1 MFLVWDLFTASVCCE
16 SAGELPFLGGEE
28 GVAPQRTPRHEM
40 RAQAMGIA
48 AHDVRTRADP
58 MLAAYG
64 AGEVAGDDL
73 MMLKM
78 TDFDASAYL
87 NGRAPALSLCASC
100 SACFTWYLTA
110 RV

>member
-1 MFLVWDLFTASVCCE
+1 M
-16 SAGELPFLGGEE
+16 
-28 GVAPQRTPRHEM
+28 APQRTPRHEM
-40 RAQAMGIA
+40 RAEAAGIA

-64 AGEVAGDDL
+64 TAEVAGDDL

-87 NGRAPALSLCASC
+87 NGRARALSLCASC
-100 SACFTWYLTA
+100 LAC
-110 RV
+110 